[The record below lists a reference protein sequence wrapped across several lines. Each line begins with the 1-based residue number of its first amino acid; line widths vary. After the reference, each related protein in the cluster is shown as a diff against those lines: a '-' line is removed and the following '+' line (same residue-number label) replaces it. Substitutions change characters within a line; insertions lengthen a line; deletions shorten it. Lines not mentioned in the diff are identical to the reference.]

1 MRNKEKNLKRE
12 TRTNFLL
19 MSILIL
25 LLLALYFQI
34 LKDPKRNVNPSEY
47 FSQQLNITEMSNTTM
62 ASL

>member
-25 LLLALYFQI
+25 FLLALYFQI
-34 LKDPKRNVNPSEY
+34 LKDPKRNVNP
-47 FSQQLNITEMSNTTM
+47 
-62 ASL
+62 